1 MGGWGDKG
9 CYELSIK
16 EMFMFKQMKLQTQ
29 LISAFAVM
37 GSIVLIV
44 GVVGWNGSLRLSEH
58 IDTLNKDSVPS
69 IRGLWKI
76 NEGQTQIQSSER
88 ALANPELNQTA
99 KEVELQR
106 IQQAWQ
112 QIDEGFKEYEST
124 LQTPEEAKIYQKFRI
139 DWEQWKQDHQEVLR
153 LYQEA
158 RSDENISGSEFS
170 KISKFL
176 ANEESKSFD
185 VATENLLRLL
195 DINNQVA
202 NAAQESSVEDVSRIN
217 FWIIC
222 GLVMGSTTAFCL
234 GIYLSK
240 TITAKIKA
248 MVNTVTSSST
258 EMAAMVAQQE
268 RITTQQA
275 TSVNQT
281 TTAMDELGVSSSR
294 SAQQAA
300 SATSGAQQA
309 LTLAEGGTQA
319 VERTLEGMASLKDKV
334 DAIALQISHLNQQ
347 TAQISSISNLVS
359 DIAIQ
364 TNILALNAAVE
375 AVKAGDLGKGFTI
388 VASEIRQLA
397 NQSKQ
402 SAQKINTLIADIQ
415 TAINATVKVTDEGTK
430 TVEDGVKIAQQ
441 TSSAFAGVTD
451 AVNHVFLNS
460 QQISL
465 SSQQQA
471 IAIQQVVEAMN
482 ALNLA
487 AKETASGIN
496 QTQATMQQLNE
507 AALNLKAIV

>member
-1 MGGWGDKG
+1 
-9 CYELSIK
+9 
-16 EMFMFKQMKLQTQ
+16 MFKQIKLQTQ
-29 LISAFAVM
+29 LISAFGVM

-58 IDTLNKDSVPS
+58 INTLSKNSVPS

-88 ALANPELNQTA
+88 ALANPDLSGMA

-112 QIDEGFKEYEST
+112 QIDAGFKEYESAP
-124 LQTPEEAKIYQKFRI
+124 QTPEEARIYQKFRI
-139 DWEQWKQDHQEVLR
+139 NWERWKQDHQEVLR

-158 RSDENISGSEFS
+158 RSDRNISESEFS
-170 KISKFL
+170 QISKFL
-176 ANEESKSFD
+176 ANEEPKSFEM
-185 VATENLLRLL
+185 ATEDLQRLL
-195 DINNQVA
+195 EINSEVA
-202 NAAQESSVEDVSRIN
+202 NTAQKSSLQDVSQIN
-217 FWIIC
+217 LGIIF
-222 GLVMGSTTAFCL
+222 GLVVGSTTAFGL

-240 TITAKIKA
+240 TITAKIAVMIK
-248 MVNTVTSSST
+248 TVTSSSS

-281 TTAMDELGVSSSR
+281 TTAMDELGVSSRR

-359 DIAIQ
+359 EIAIQ
-364 TNILALNAAVE
+364 TNMLALNAAVE
-375 AVKAGDLGKGFTI
+375 AVRAGDLGKGFAI

-415 TAINATVKVTDEGTK
+415 TTINTTVMVTDDGTK

-441 TSSAFAGVTD
+441 TASAFAGVTD

-471 IAIQQVVEAMN
+471 IAIEQVVEAMN

-496 QTQATMQQLNE
+496 QTQVTMQQLNE

>member
-1 MGGWGDKG
+1 
-9 CYELSIK
+9 
-16 EMFMFKQMKLQTQ
+16 MFKQIKLQTQ
-29 LISAFAVM
+29 LINAFALM

-58 IDTLNKDSVPS
+58 IDTLSNNSVPS

-88 ALANPELNQTA
+88 ALANPDLSEIA

-106 IQQAWQ
+106 IQKAWQ

-124 LQTPEEAKIYQKFRI
+124 PQTPEEAKIYQKFRI
-139 DWEQWKQDHQEVLR
+139 DWQQWKQDHQEVLR

-158 RSDENISGSEFS
+158 RSDGKISESEFS

-176 ANEESKSFD
+176 ANEEPKSFD
-185 VATENLLRLL
+185 VASEDLLKLL
-195 DINNQVA
+195 EINSKVA
-202 NAAQESSVEDVSRIN
+202 NAAQQSSLQDVSLIN
-217 FWIIC
+217 LGIIF
-222 GLVMGSTTAFCL
+222 GLVVGSTAAFGL

-240 TITAKIKA
+240 TITAKIKEI
-248 MVNTVTSSST
+248 VNTVTSSST

-275 TSVNQT
+275 TSVKQT
-281 TTAMDELGVSSSR
+281 TTAMDELGVSSRR
-294 SAQQAA
+294 SAEQAA
-300 SATSGAQQA
+300 SATSGAKQV

-319 VERTLEGMASLKDKV
+319 VERTLEGMVSLKDKV

-359 DIAIQ
+359 NLANQ
-364 TNILALNAAVE
+364 TNMLALNAAVE
-375 AVKAGDLGKGFTI
+375 AVRAGDLGKGFAI

-397 NQSKQ
+397 DQSKQ

-415 TAINATVKVTDEGTK
+415 TAINTTVIVTEEGTK
-430 TVEDGVKIAQQ
+430 TVEDGVKIAQE
-441 TSSAFAGVTD
+441 TASAFAGVTD

-460 QQISL
+460 QQISS

-471 IAIQQVVEAMN
+471 LAIEQVVEAMN

-496 QTQATMQQLNE
+496 QTQITMRQLNE